1 MAQKPMIYLVL
12 VLLLGA
18 GFLLGG
24 LFGGA
29 FIGGFTVPASHK
41 SIVDDFKITFT
52 IAAWGA
58 PTSTTPKFVKSETQ
72 TWGIA
77 KPISVFLPTK
87 EYSYSIW
94 LWEYGGEV
102 QYVMQIWGPDETGKG
117 YDIQIM
123 RNYNPP
129 FTVSYKG
136 VTIINKGQISSV
148 QEGNVWVYS
157 EALYAFS
164 ITVE

>member
-1 MAQKPMIYLVL
+1 MAQKIVAFVVL
-12 VLLLGA
+12 ALLLGA
-18 GFLLGG
+18 GFLLGSF
-24 LFGGA
+24 FGGTL
-29 FIGGFTVPASHK
+29 IGNYAAPSSHK
-41 SIVDDFKITFT
+41 SIVNDFKITFT

-58 PTSTTPKFVKSETQ
+58 PTSTTPRFVKSETQ

-94 LWEYGGEV
+94 NWEYDGEV
-102 QYVMQIWGPDETGKG
+102 QYVMQIWGPDETGKS

-136 VTIINKGQISSV
+136 ETIISKGQISGV
-148 QEGNVWVYS
+148 QEGSVWVYS

-164 ITVE
+164 VTVE